1 MENINGFDVM
11 FSGMV
16 KIREASDIELKL
28 NEVERL
34 LKNAINLPWKVQ

>member
-1 MENINGFDVM
+1 MYLMLCV
-11 FSGMV
+11 SGMV
-16 KIREASDIELKL
+16 KISEATDIELKL